1 MPSRSCGSICFQVE
15 VAAFKAKN
23 STAAGAV
30 RNLCP
35 YAGTCYFTHHWLV
48 VSLARKQAAPVP
60 FHCRVS
66 RESSAR
72 ARLHFWQH
80 ESEHSPI
87 NNTTN
92 TSTIVADHFISVAVL
107 PSIQII
113 SHHLC
118 DTRQA
123 RKPEDSSSPR
133 EVFTTFSNI
142 NSPDSHH
149 YQLRFKTSF

>member
-1 MPSRSCGSICFQVE
+1 MG
-15 VAAFKAKN
+15 
-23 STAAGAV
+23 
-30 RNLCP
+30 
-35 YAGTCYFTHHWLV
+35 LV

-80 ESEHSPI
+80 ESGHSPI
-87 NNTTN
+87 NNTTD

-133 EVFTTFSNI
+133 EVFTTCSSTHNRELERNLIARTFRQFPTSTLQI
-142 NSPDSHH
+142 VIIISYDSR
-149 YQLRFKTSF
+149 LRFDMGLG